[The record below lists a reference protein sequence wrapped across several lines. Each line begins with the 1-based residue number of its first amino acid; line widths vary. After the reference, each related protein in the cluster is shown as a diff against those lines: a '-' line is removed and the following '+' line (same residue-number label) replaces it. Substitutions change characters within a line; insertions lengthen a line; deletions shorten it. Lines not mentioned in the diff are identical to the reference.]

1 MYATKKDHGD
11 CASFGSTVD
20 TIEQTLTEIPN
31 RARPRS
37 TGFINK
43 YIRISIT
50 EPRKLQGMLR
60 IATQLCNGDSAF
72 LVFFGFNEYSVKAT
86 YQCTEGEVSAI
97 QPLLEEYFHNEILS
111 NEIKSVSAQEY
122 AAFRFNGLL
131 IPLSDAASNLI
142 GCLGIQTPD
151 ISLTSTDIR
160 NNLLIISE
168 QVMDIFRAALIKD
181 ELFAV
186 KRQKSISDKKIHEIE
201 NILNY
206 TNENSPLGIVQTN
219 TAGKL
224 IYTNSV
230 FDSMA
235 GYVRRPSRESYWF
248 EQVVEEERE
257 GVRRAWFFASGE
269 INTFNTQCRFRNIQ
283 GKVSVT
289 SISAKPIVTIDGS
302 VKYLFFVTDVTELI
316 QEEERTR
323 LQHEREQQSLR
334 QKEKFLANMSHEIR
348 TPMNAIIGFTEI
360 LQNSSQDPL
369 QKEYLEIIRTAG
381 ANLLSIINDILDFSK
396 IESGGM
402 KTSGRRF
409 TIDDIRRGV
418 YDLLKLKAQEKQIE
432 LMFLPDEHLPD
443 ALIGDITHLNQV
455 LINLTN
461 NAIKF
466 TEKGFVAIE
475 ICLMEEDARSCTLLF
490 RIKDTGPGI
499 SKQAQQ
505 LIFERFFQADNENTK
520 QQIGSGLGLS
530 ISKSLVEEMGGYIE
544 LKSEEGAGSEFYFEL
559 RFNKAESSMSKV
571 EKRQE
576 DILPPE
582 DVQKIR
588 LLLFEDNELNKQ
600 LVRHLVREAGF
611 QLDVAVNG
619 VDGIQLVKENVYDL
633 ILMDLDMPVMD
644 GYHATD
650 MIRNE
655 LKISTPIIAM
665 TAHTISG
672 EREKC
677 LSIGM
682 CDFISKPI
690 QKSSLIEKVLVHT
703 RLGKA
708 QTAISPSA
716 SVPSINDTSGL
727 NLEYLKSLSNG
738 NEVFE
743 REMIEVFIKTSPKKL
758 ELLRQAVESGDFVQV
773 RKQTHHLK
781 GSIQILGLD
790 TVVPI
795 LAEIDELSYQPD
807 HLKDIRHHCL
817 QIEKLVNDYTQKL
830 RSFLEKT
837 LSSSTFV
844 NEEDIS

>member
-1 MYATKKDHGD
+1 MYTTIKRHCE
-11 CASFGSTVD
+11 CAFFDGTVD
-20 TIEQTLTEIPN
+20 TIEQTLAQAPN
-31 RARPRS
+31 RVRPRS

-43 YIRISIT
+43 YIRINIA
-50 EPRKLQGMLR
+50 EPRKLQGLLR
-60 IATQLCNGDSAF
+60 LATQICNGEKAF
-72 LVFFGFNEYSVKAT
+72 LVFFGVNEYAVKAT
-86 YQCTEGEVSAI
+86 YECTEEEVSSF
-97 QPLLEEYFHNEILS
+97 QPQLAEYLLNEILS
-111 NEIKSVSAQEY
+111 HEIKVVSAPFSGRDQ
-122 AAFRFNGLL
+122 FNGLL
-131 IPLSDAASNLI
+131 TPLTDAASNLI
-142 GCLGIQTPD
+142 GCLGVHT
-151 ISLTSTDIR
+151 SKEALTSTNIR
-160 NNLLIISE
+160 SGLITIAE
-168 QVMDIFRAALIKD
+168 QVMDVFRGVLIKE
-181 ELFAV
+181 ELFAA
-186 KRQKSISDKKIHEIE
+186 KKQKNLAEKKIHEIE
-201 NILNY
+201 NILHY

-230 FDSMA
+230 FDALA
-235 GYVRRPSRESYWF
+235 GYERRPGRESYWF

-257 GVRRAWFFASGE
+257 GIRRSWFFASGE
-269 INTFNTQCRFRNIQ
+269 INSFKAQCRFRSID

-289 SISAKPIVTIDGS
+289 SINAKPIVTIDGS
-302 VKYLFFVTDVTELI
+302 VKYLFFVTDITDI
-316 QEEERTR
+316 IKEEERAR
-323 LQHEREQQSLR
+323 LEHEREQQNIR

-348 TPMNAIIGFTEI
+348 TPMNAIIGFTDI
-360 LQNSSQDPL
+360 LQHTSQDPQ
-369 QKEYLEIIRTAG
+369 QKEYIDIIRTAG

-396 IESGGM
+396 IESGGI
-402 KTSGRRF
+402 KTNGRRF
-409 TIDDIRRGV
+409 TIEDIRRGV

-432 LMFLPDEHLPD
+432 LLFLPDEHLP
-443 ALIGDITHLNQV
+443 AAFIGDITHLNQV

-475 ICLMEEDARSCTLLF
+475 ICLMEEDARRCTLLF

-499 SKQAQQ
+499 SGEAQQ
-505 LIFERFFQADNENTK
+505 LIFERFFQADNGNTK
-520 QQIGSGLGLS
+520 PQIGSGLGLS

-559 RFNKAESSMSKV
+559 RFNKAESDSAIP
-571 EKRQE
+571 EQHTE
-576 DILPPE
+576 NHLPPE

-672 EREKC
+672 EKEKC

-690 QKSSLIEKVLVHT
+690 QKASLIDKVLLHT
-703 RLGKA
+703 RLGKSS
-708 QTAISPSA
+708 IEIPS
-716 SVPSINDTSGL
+716 SVSNVTSFDITGL
-727 NLEYLKSLSNG
+727 NLDYLKSLSNG

-743 REMIEVFIKTSPKKL
+743 REMMEVFIKTSPKKL
-758 ELLRQAVESGDFVQV
+758 DLLRQAIESGDFIKV

-781 GSIQILGLD
+781 GSIQIIGLD
-790 TVVPI
+790 AVVPL
-795 LAEIDELSYQPD
+795 LAEVDELSYHPD
-807 HLKDIRHHCL
+807 NTIKMQHHCQ
-817 QIEKLVNDYTQKL
+817 QIEKLITDYTTKL
-830 RSFLEKT
+830 RSL
-837 LSSSTFV
+837 L
-844 NEEDIS
+844 